1 MAYGTC
7 TLSFS
12 SCSNSGSGNIVKYS
26 GHVLLNSASRSGS
39 IPSNATITSVSLSI
53 GTLTVYTTNAL
64 WFEICGSDDSSVIV
78 TSSDD
83 YAVSY
88 NKPSTASTGTTHR
101 PFTFSFPA
109 SEANRSNINS
119 ASGTLHLHF
128 WNHGSTGTTNIFKI
142 PDRNSNGTITVNYSY
157 DDGGGGGG
165 SSKTKSTI
173 TTCPSSVTIGSN
185 FTVGISGGYV
195 TSLNHKL
202 KYAFGSQSTTVSMSG
217 TTHTWAFPDSWGSVI
232 ASQTEGTA
240 TITLYSYDGSTLIG
254 SDSATITVNTNGRN
268 PSVSLSLSK
277 NTTSPINA
285 YIQNLTT
292 VTVTANASASPG
304 ASISSYVF
312 TCGSLSSTLTTN
324 VATFVVPAGSGD
336 TYSLPFTCT
345 VTDSRN
351 KTASTSTSQ
360 TAYSYSSPDVTNRRV
375 IRCNASGVASDT
387 GTYIS
392 ITCDPTKSVVGNQ
405 NTGTFSVYFRNDT
418 SNDTSSEWTLIESI
432 SLSGATKTYSYT
444 KLYNA
449 GLDTSSSYSVRFVI
463 KDLLNQRTEI
473 IMPVTSSTYIMFF
486 KKGGDAIGIGT
497 TVGDSDTLTFK
508 IDSQWKVK
516 HGDNYIP
523 TMIVQDNEPSA
534 DPGVIWL
541 KPVR

>member
-1 MAYGTC
+1 MAYGTY
-7 TLSFS
+7 TISFS
-12 SCSNSGSGNIVKYS
+12 SISGTVSGSYIKMA
-26 GHVLLNSASRSGS
+26 HHIILNGVSTSGS
-39 IPSNATITSVSLSI
+39 VPSNVTITKATLRINS
-53 GTLTVYTTNAL
+53 LTVYTKYPT
-64 WFEICGSDDSSVIV
+64 WFMLKDGNDSVMLADASEDNGVK
-78 TSSDD
+78 
-83 YAVSY
+83 Y
-88 NKPSTASTGTTHR
+88 NDNASTGTTLS
-101 PFTFSFPA
+101 PLTFDFPVDQI
-109 SEANRSNINS
+109 SSSIFNVSS
-119 ASGTLHLHF
+119 SSLHLHF
-128 WNHGSTGTTNIFKI
+128 DNTGSGPSVNVFKN
-142 PDRNSNGTITVNYSY
+142 PQGSSSSAGTITITYSY
-157 DDGGGGGG
+157 DDGGGGGGG

-345 VTDSRN
+345 VTDSRG

-418 SNDTSSEWTLIESI
+418 SSEWTLIESI

-449 GLDTSSSYSVRFVI
+449 TLDTSSSYSVRFVI
-463 KDLLNQRTEI
+463 EDLLNQRTEI

-497 TVGDSDTLTFK
+497 TVGDSDALTFK

-523 TMIVQDNEPSA
+523 TMIVQNNEPSA